1 MGLVPSKCRLS
12 HNVQLCTREL
22 YQPTLLWLRD
32 VSTLQP
38 YMVLSAQVQHSRSV
52 THQDSSEI
60 GDTRSQP

>member
-1 MGLVPSKCRLS
+1 MCSFAP
-12 HNVQLCTREL
+12 EL

-32 VSTLQP
+32 VSTLLP
-38 YMVLSAQVQHSRSV
+38 YVVLSAQVQRSRSV